1 MQKLVMLKK
10 TDEFSSVFSFRKRIS
25 SSIFLVHYMPNGTQ
39 QTKIGFIVAKKV
51 AKLAVDRNYMRRVL
65 RELCRHN
72 SALNLTNDSLVSVN
86 IDGNANIGVD
96 AIIQVQ
102 KKFGNADF
110 SKIEQELNTIF
121 DKIQSRL
128 KAQKA

>member
-1 MQKLVMLKK
+1 MLKK

-72 SALNLTNDSLVSVN
+72 SALNLTSDSLVSVN
-86 IDGNANIGVD
+86 IDAATNIGVD

-110 SKIEQELNTIF
+110 SKIEQELNVIF

>member
-1 MQKLVMLKK
+1 MQKIVMLKK

-25 SSIFLVHYMPNGTQ
+25 SSVFLVHYMPNGTQ
-39 QTKIGFIVAKKV
+39 QTRIGFIVAKKI

-72 SALNLTNDSLVSVN
+72 SVVNLTSDALASVN
-86 IDGNANIGVD
+86 IETDANIGVD

-102 KKFGNADF
+102 KKFSNADF
-110 SKIEQELNTIF
+110 AKIEQELKVIF

-128 KAQKA
+128 KAQKV

>member
-72 SALNLTNDSLVSVN
+72 SALNLTSDSLVSVN
-86 IDGNANIGVD
+86 IDAATNIGVD

-110 SKIEQELNTIF
+110 SKIEQELNVIF